1 MVTKEILK
9 QHGFVEITNDFWQYS
24 NNGVYGKGSIWLDEW
39 KVMKDRHSAIYKFQS
54 KTVIGG
60 HLLEDLTPGEEYKI
74 FNLGFK
80 YKTPYLYCNGKKIWI
95 SYTTLKR
102 YFKFKKR

>member
-39 KVMKDRHSAIYKFQS
+39 KVMKDRHSAI
-54 KTVIGG
+54 
-60 HLLEDLTPGEEYKI
+60 
-74 FNLGFK
+74 
-80 YKTPYLYCNGKKIWI
+80 
-95 SYTTLKR
+95 
-102 YFKFKKR
+102 